1 MIVDLILDLI
11 LSVPIALLEAL
22 PDINLEI
29 SANVFDGIETFF
41 ANVAYALPVVQ
52 LLPILIISNA
62 LMLFR
67 VAWAIVIRVKSFI
80 PTMGA

>member
-1 MIVDLILDLI
+1 MIVDAILDLV
-11 LSVPIALLEAL
+11 LSVPIALLDAL
-22 PDINLEI
+22 PEVNFEI
-29 SANVFDGIETFF
+29 SENVFNGMETFF
-41 ANVAYALPVVQ
+41 GSVAYALPVVQ

-67 VAWAIVIRVKSFI
+67 VAWALVIRIKSFI

>member
-1 MIVDLILDLI
+1 MIIDAILDLI
-11 LSVPIALLEAL
+11 LKIPIAFLDAL
-22 PDINLEI
+22 PNVNLEI
-29 SANVFDGIETFF
+29 SENVFNGMETFF
-41 ANVAYALPVVQ
+41 GSVAYALPVVQ

-67 VAWAIVIRVKSFI
+67 VAWAIVIRIKSFI

>member
-1 MIVDLILDLI
+1 MIIDAILDLI
-11 LSVPIALLEAL
+11 LSIPIVLLEAL
-22 PDINLEI
+22 PDIDLEI
-29 SANVFDGIETFF
+29 SENVFNGMETFWQCCLCF
-41 ANVAYALPVVQ
+41 ASCSA
-52 LLPILIISNA
+52 LPILIISNA

>member
-1 MIVDLILDLI
+1 MIVDAILDLI
-11 LSVPIALLEAL
+11 LSVPLALLNAL
-22 PDINLEI
+22 PDINIEI
-29 SANVFDGIETFF
+29 SENVFNGMETFF
-41 ANVAYALPVVQ
+41 GNVAYALPVVQ

>member
-1 MIVDLILDLI
+1 MIVDAILDLI
-11 LSVPIALLEAL
+11 LSIPLALLDTL

-29 SANVFDGIETFF
+29 SDNVFSGMETFF